1 MEFDLN
7 HALVTHNES
16 ARRFEAVVHGLTA
29 FIVYKILPGRMVIQ
43 HTEVPPEL
51 EARGLAARLTRA
63 ALDYARS
70 KKFEVVPACPYT
82 AAFIAKHPEYND
94 LLPSPL

>member
-1 MEFDLN
+1 MEF
-7 HALVTHNES
+7 ALDKVQVTHNES

-29 FIVYKILPGRMVIQ
+29 FIVYKMLPGRMVIQ

-51 EARGLAARLTRA
+51 EARGLAAKLTRA

-70 KKFEVVPACPYT
+70 KEFEVVPACPYT
-82 AAFIAKHPEYND
+82 AAFIAKHPEYSD